1 MRRYRRRG
9 KPQFLI
15 PFLALISVGVVFILA
30 FQVWGFFF
38 PNNKGDAV
46 LYVAEGRA
54 KVLPF
59 GKSEWENTYN
69 GAKIKLGD
77 SVKMQ
82 TGSKGVVS
90 FYDGTVMRM
99 DQGAEVTLVDITKKS
114 DYQEILLTLNKG
126 NVWVN
131 KSTKNVIR
139 KTDFVINTNNASYSI
154 TGTIF
159 DLEKNDIETLRVLK
173 GQVQADIIENVD
185 GRNRVIESIQVGLGQ
200 EINLDQASMQ
210 AFYERKSPSVL
221 KAITSEFKT
230 GTWYLWNVAE
240 DEEPTDFASGQ
251 TSRIIMPEEGEEGTS
266 EGGENTD
273 QLSSLESPTISQP
286 QGAALNTDSDKQTIK
301 GKAAAG
307 TKKVLVK
314 QLLAGET
321 DEKKILLDT
330 FDPEKLDFS
339 YEISLAEENIK
350 EGTNIYRIVGID
362 ENALETKAIEVEVIY
377 KGESA
382 NDEEDDNNTE
392 DEEDTETVALSKPV
406 ATSVNG
412 KTYTSGMEVKEDI
425 VIAGTIDGAVKVFV
439 NDYQLSKFTDGS
451 KAWSYNAKTSLGNL
465 KEGNNVY
472 EVYGVD
478 KNGKKSAVIQ
488 VTVKYTGKVETA
500 PTTPTDEPEKPV
512 TPPVVETEEPET
524 PATTED
530 EPAKEPE
537 TPVVGEGF

>member
-46 LYVAEGRA
+46 LYIAEGRA

-69 GAKIKLGD
+69 GAKVKLGD

-99 DQGAEVTLVDITKKS
+99 DQGAEITLVDITKKS

-131 KSTKNVIR
+131 KPTKNAIR

-159 DLEKNDIETLRVLK
+159 DLEKNDLETLRVMK
-173 GQVQADIIENVD
+173 GQVQADIIESVD

-221 KAITSEFKT
+221 RALSTEFKS
-230 GTWYLWNVAE
+230 GAWYLWNTAE
-240 DEEPTDFASGQ
+240 DDEPTDFASGQ
-251 TSRIIMPEEGEEGTS
+251 TSRIIMPEDGEDS
-266 EGGENTD
+266 ENESENSD
-273 QLSSLESPTISQP
+273 QLSSLEKPTISQP
-286 QGAALNTDSDKQTIK
+286 EGGALNTDADKQTIK
-301 GKAAAG
+301 GKAAVG
-307 TKKVLVK
+307 TKQVIVK

-321 DEKKILLDT
+321 DEKKILLDN

-350 EGTNIYRIVGID
+350 EGTNIYRVVGID
-362 ENALETKAIEVEVIY
+362 ENALETAAVEVEIVY
-377 KGESA
+377 KGDAE
-382 NDEEDDNNTE
+382 NTEDDEEDE
-392 DEEDTETVALSKPV
+392 ADTETVALGKPV

-425 VIAGTIDGAVKVFV
+425 VIAGTIAGAEKVFV
-439 NDYQLSKFTDGS
+439 NDYQLSKFTSGS
-451 KAWSYNAKTSLGNL
+451 TSWSYNAKVSLGNL
-465 KEGNNVY
+465 KAGNNVY
-472 EVYGVD
+472 EIYGVD
-478 KNGKKSAVIQ
+478 KAGKKSAVIE
-488 VTVKYTGKVETA
+488 VTVKYTGEVEQ
-500 PTTPTDEPEKPV
+500 PKPV
-512 TPPVVETEEPET
+512 TPVNTPEQPLTPPVEETETPVTPAEEEEPEEAPVTEEPVVES
-524 PATTED
+524 
-530 EPAKEPE
+530 
-537 TPVVGEGF
+537 GF

>member
-1 MRRYRRRG
+1 M
-9 KPQFLI
+9 
-15 PFLALISVGVVFILA
+15 
-30 FQVWGFFF
+30 
-38 PNNKGDAV
+38 
-46 LYVAEGRA
+46 YVAEGRA

-131 KSTKNVIR
+131 KPTKNVIR

-159 DLEKNDIETLRVLK
+159 DLEKNDLETLRVMK

-221 KAITSEFKT
+221 KAISSEFKE
-230 GTWYLWNVAE
+230 GAWYLWNVAE

-251 TSRIIMPEEGEEGTS
+251 TSRIIMPEEGEEEAGN
-266 EGGENTD
+266 ENENSD

-286 QGAALNTDSDKQTIK
+286 TGAALNTDSDKQTIK
-301 GKAAAG
+301 GKAAVG

-321 DEKKILLDT
+321 DEKKILLDS
-330 FDPEKLDFS
+330 FDAAKLDFS

-362 ENALETKAIEVEVIY
+362 ENALETKAVEVEIIY
-377 KGESA
+377 KGDDASSDSEE
-382 NDEEDDNNTE
+382 NDEEE
-392 DEEDTETVALSKPV
+392 DAPAVAISKPV
-406 ATSVNG
+406 VTSVNG
-412 KTYTSGMEVKEDI
+412 KTYVSGMEVKEDI
-425 VIAGTIDGAVKVFV
+425 VITGTIEGAEKVFV
-439 NDYQLSKFTDGS
+439 NDYQLSKFTTGS
-451 KAWSYNAKTSLGNL
+451 KAWSYNAKVSLGNL

-488 VTVKYTGKVETA
+488 VTVKYTGKVT
-500 PTTPTDEPEKPV
+500 TTPETPVDEPEKPV
-512 TPPVVETEEPET
+512 TPPVETEEPET
-524 PATTED
+524 PADTED
-530 EPAKEPE
+530 EPVEERE
-537 TPVVGEGF
+537 TTNTPTVGEGF

>member
-46 LYVAEGRA
+46 LYIAEGRA

-69 GAKIKLGD
+69 GAKVKLGD

-99 DQGAEVTLVDITKKS
+99 DQGAEITLVDITKKS
-114 DYQEILLTLNKG
+114 DYQEILLTLNRG

-131 KSTKNVIR
+131 KPTKNVIR
-139 KTDFVINTNNASYSI
+139 KTDFVINTNYASYSI
-154 TGTIF
+154 TGTVF
-159 DLEKNDIETLRVLK
+159 DLEKNDLETLRVMK

-200 EINLDQASMQ
+200 EINLDQASME

-221 KAITSEFKT
+221 RATSTEFKS
-230 GTWYLWNVAE
+230 GAWYLWNTAE
-240 DEEPTDFASGQ
+240 DDEPTDFANGQ
-251 TSRIIMPEEGEEGTS
+251 TSRIIMPEDNEA
-266 EGGENTD
+266 GENESENSD
-273 QLSSLESPTISQP
+273 QLSSLEKPTISEP
-286 QGAALNTDSDKQTIK
+286 QGGALNTDTDKQTIK
-301 GKAAAG
+301 GKASVG
-307 TKKVLVK
+307 TKQVIVK
-314 QLLAGET
+314 QLLAGAT
-321 DEKKILLDT
+321 DEEKILLNS

-339 YEISLAEENIK
+339 YEISLAEGNIK

-362 ENALETKAIEVEVIY
+362 ENALETAAVEVEIVY
-377 KGESA
+377 KGDVENA
-382 NDEEDDNNTE
+382 EVDEE
-392 DEEDTETVALSKPV
+392 DEEDTATVALGKPV

-425 VIAGTIDGAVKVFV
+425 VITGTIAGAEKVFV
-439 NDYQLSKFTDGS
+439 NDYQLSKFTTGS
-451 KAWSYNAKTSLGNL
+451 TSWSYNAKVSLGNL
-465 KEGNNVY
+465 KAGTNVY

-478 KNGKKSAVIQ
+478 KDGKKSAVIE
-488 VTVKYTGKVETA
+488 VTVKYTGEVVE
-500 PTTPTDEPEKPV
+500 PKPVVTPVNTPEQPLTPPVEEAPV
-512 TPPVVETEEPET
+512 TPTEEEEEPAEEAPATEEPVVES
-524 PATTED
+524 
-530 EPAKEPE
+530 
-537 TPVVGEGF
+537 GF